1 MNRSIGW
8 PIQGVLLR
16 PDREYEIESVYSNTT
31 SEPVD
36 AMAVMYLYHHL
47 LIVVRLATAT
57 AGAQVTPT
65 DDAANP
71 PVKALDDERAFE
83 PDFPAHTRV

>member
-1 MNRSIGW
+1 
-8 PIQGVLLR
+8 
-16 PDREYEIESVYSNTT
+16 
-31 SEPVD
+31 
-36 AMAVMYLYHHL
+36 MAVMYLYQHL